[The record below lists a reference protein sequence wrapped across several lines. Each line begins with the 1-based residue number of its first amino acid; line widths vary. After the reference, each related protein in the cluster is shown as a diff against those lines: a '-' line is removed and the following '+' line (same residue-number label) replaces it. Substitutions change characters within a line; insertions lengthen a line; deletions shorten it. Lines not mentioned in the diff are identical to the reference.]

1 MKLIINTNDGE
12 ALEIED
18 FDGPSFMTMLE
29 DWERANILGFAL
41 NDGMAYIPKTAITR
55 IDTFD

>member
-1 MKLIINTNDGE
+1 MKLIINTVDGDAME
-12 ALEIED
+12 VAD
-18 FDGPSFMTMLE
+18 FDAASFMQLLD
-29 DWERANILGFAL
+29 DWDSSSLLTFTL

>member
-1 MKLIINTNDGE
+1 MRLIVNTKDGE
-12 ALEIED
+12 ALEIQD
-18 FDGPSFMTMLE
+18 FDAASLMTMLE
-29 DWERANILGFAL
+29 DWEHASILGFAL